1 MSETNFLR
9 RLLRALHRVED
20 GLLVALLGG
29 MIGLAIT
36 QIVLRNGWQTGLLW
50 GDTALRVLVLWVG
63 LFGAVVAAREQRHI
77 SIDVATKWL
86 PAGLRR
92 GAGVLNALFTA
103 VVCGILAWYCLSYV
117 RLELEAPSIAFG
129 IVPTW
134 LTTAIMPLGFGLIA
148 LRYGVQ
154 ALLLALGRER
164 AAS

>member
-1 MSETNFLR
+1 MR
-9 RLLRALHRVED
+9 RLLRALHMAED
-20 GLLVALLGG
+20 GLLVTLLGS
-29 MIGLAIT
+29 MIGLAVT

-86 PAGLRR
+86 PAALRR
-92 GAGVLNALFTA
+92 WAGVLNALFTA
-103 VVCGILAWYCLSYV
+103 AVCGVLAWYCLSYV
-117 RLELEAPSIAFG
+117 RLELEMPSIAFG

-154 ALLLALGRER
+154 AALLALDAKR
-164 AAS
+164 AVA